1 VVTTAGALRAFPRV
15 RGSRLVV
22 AASLAFG
29 LMVAAVALIAYYVP
43 EDADQGLS
51 QKIFYIHVP
60 IALTSYVFFGVGAFY
75 AARYL
80 LRRDPDDDLKSYV
93 ALHIGIIFGTL
104 VLLTGPI
111 WAKVSW
117 GHWWNWSDEQLNVFL
132 ILFLFYSAYFMLRFS
147 LDPGPQRAAYSSAY
161 ALLGIG
167 LVPLSFVAVHVAKSL
182 IHPIVFTSNGPQMD
196 NPMLATF
203 LVWWAG
209 ILALGFAMFVVEMSG
224 KRLDVRL
231 RRVRAQL
238 QG

>member
-1 VVTTAGALRAFPRV
+1 
-15 RGSRLVV
+15 
-22 AASLAFG
+22 
-29 LMVAAVALIAYYVP
+29 
-43 EDADQGLS
+43 
-51 QKIFYIHVP
+51 
-60 IALTSYVFFGVGAFY
+60 
-75 AARYL
+75 
-80 LRRDPDDDLKSYV
+80 V

-167 LVPLSFVAVHVAKSL
+167 LVPLSFVAVHLAKSL
-182 IHPIVFTSNGPQMD
+182 IHPVVFTSNGPQMD
-196 NPMLATF
+196 NPMLTTF

-209 ILALGFAMFVVEMSG
+209 ILSLGFVIASLVPTARFAQPISAAVLYPMMFLSG
-224 KRLDVRL
+224 LFFPVDRLPRTLAGLAYLFPTTHAVALLNGVWDGSGWEAHWVNVAAL
-231 RRVRAQL
+231 FALFIAYTALSTRVFRWE
-238 QG
+238 

>member
-1 VVTTAGALRAFPRV
+1 LRNARH
-15 RGSRLVV
+15 SLVP
-22 AASLAFG
+22 
-29 LMVAAVALIAYYVP
+29 VALAATLIPLGTILTFFWVAN
-43 EDADQGLS
+43 DADQGFS
-51 QKIFYIHVP
+51 QRIFYIHVP

-80 LRRDPDDDLKSYV
+80 LRRNPDDDLKSYV

-167 LVPLSFVAVHVAKSL
+167 LVPLSFVAVHIAKSL
-182 IHPIVFTSNGPQMD
+182 IHPVVFTSSGPQMD
-196 NPMLATF
+196 NPMLTTF

-209 ILALGFAMFVVEMSG
+209 ILALGFAMFVVEMAG

-238 QG
+238 VG